1 MMNTFLIKSENI
13 KQANLQVSPFAS
25 EIFIKPKFSL
35 HLFIYALSIYH
46 SEPTFLIEITYDS
59 ISKLYQCNELQ
70 KDHLTINLY
79 DNFPFNPSQKS
90 LTITIYTDCNSHFM
104 ERQYSQMQTSDE
116 DLEDL
121 LFLHERSQDPCQ
133 KMLLAS
139 PLEDCTRLFS
149 LKIDLSGFVQGLLH
163 KNLYKMTRHEKTKD
177 YYSSE
182 IEVALLISESEFLKE
197 SYFKKPASIL
207 NSHIPAQLKF
217 SHEKTTF
224 MNEIAIEIYEI
235 LEKLKHDGSLVSEQA
250 GNTFFL
256 FEDSYEY
263 LGLKFHEFLS
273 RMNSLD
279 FHNDVSI
286 RWIHESLKLLSVKEK
301 RNRNNVVLL
310 PEFAASF
317 YLLSPEKG
325 LKFLFKDFA
334 QKIPI
339 LNFKLFL
346 RSLYN
351 FLGFHSSHHYIEN
364 FLDFYLQN
372 LNRNASIAK
381 AFITIGEPSPK
392 NKRFDVSKLL
402 IEYMICSHANFGSKE
417 ILLGL
422 EDNLNVL
429 KEMLKEDQK
438 FTEFSQQLTPEKYA
452 LLTVKYRTTDG
463 LHTMKT
469 IKFNNKWEV
478 ENSEKEVSMK
488 PNENIFYKFKNSLSF
503 NSFGFTIEYEQ
514 AQKILKNL
522 PLLNYFISLRDVIEY
537 PNHYYKDLT
546 KPSKIRVE
554 ININGSLL
562 LSVIAPIESQTLKPE
577 EKMLDYMLLASN
589 WKHYT
594 KNKLNEFLKEEIAA
608 LEEEEEDLSEK
619 TNNEFSI
626 EILHTS
632 IFSHIKSFIFKI
644 QSNLMTFFQESLENI
659 NISFLSALKNCRALF
674 MMDFFRSRLRLSLKQ
689 ERRYFTLQEITS
701 WNLANIFQGKKIPIL
716 VIEYLTPNINLE
728 VLKHSQNSQ
737 EGYIDLIYPQQT
749 FEKQFSYQDLA
760 FFRFPDHSGEWLD
773 AEIYEGKLKENERK
787 LLTFGQKNEAHILK
801 KEDFAYFQ
809 VSFKKWPEEHFFM
822 QPNDVRI
829 FSNINFSRLV
839 R

>member
-1 MMNTFLIKSENI
+1 MTNTFLIKSENI
-13 KQANLQVSPFAS
+13 KQAKLQVSQFAS

-35 HLFIYALSIYH
+35 HLFIYGLTICQT
-46 SEPTFLIEITYDS
+46 EPTFLIEIAYNS
-59 ISKLYQCNELQ
+59 ISKLYRCNELQ
-70 KDHLTINLY
+70 KDHLSINLY
-79 DNFPFNPSQKS
+79 DNFPFDPAQKS
-90 LTITIYTDCNSHFM
+90 LSITIFKDFNLNFM
-104 ERQYSQMQTSDE
+104 ERQNSQIQTSDE

-133 KMLLAS
+133 KLLLAS

-149 LKIDLSGFVQGLLH
+149 LKIDVSSFIEGILH
-163 KNLYKMTRHEKTKD
+163 KNLYKMTYHEKTQD
-177 YYSSE
+177 FFSSE

-197 SYFKKPASIL
+197 SYFKKSASIL
-207 NSHIPAQLKF
+207 NSHIPTQLQF
-217 SHEKTTF
+217 SNEKKAS
-224 MNEIAIEIYEI
+224 MNEIAMEIYEN
-235 LEKLKHDGSLVSEQA
+235 LEKLKHDGSLASEQA
-250 GNTFFL
+250 GNIFFL

-263 LGLKFHEFLS
+263 LDLRFHEFLS

-279 FHNDVSI
+279 FHNDVAV

-301 RNRNNVVLL
+301 RNRNNAVFL

-317 YLLSPEKG
+317 YLFSPEKS
-325 LKFLFKDFA
+325 LKFLFKDFSE
-334 QKIPI
+334 KIPI
-339 LNFKLFL
+339 STFKLFL

-351 FLGFHSSHHYIEN
+351 FLGFPSSHHYIEN

-372 LNRNASIAK
+372 LNGNASINK
-381 AFITIGEPSPK
+381 AFITIGEPNPK
-392 NKRFDVSKLL
+392 NTRFDVSKLL
-402 IEYMICSHANFGSKE
+402 IEYMIYSHTNFGSKE
-417 ILLGL
+417 TLLGL

-429 KEMLKEDQK
+429 KEMLKKDQQ

-463 LHTMKT
+463 LHTIKT

-503 NSFGFTIEYEQ
+503 NSFVFKIDYDQ
-514 AQKILKNL
+514 AQQILENL
-522 PLLNYFISLRDVIEY
+522 PLLNYFISFRNVIEY
-537 PNHYYKDLT
+537 PNNYFNDLT

-562 LSVIAPIESQTLKPE
+562 LSIIAPIESQALKLE
-577 EKMLDYMLLASN
+577 EKNLDYMLLASN
-589 WKHYT
+589 WKNYT

-619 TNNEFSI
+619 NNNEFSI

-632 IFSHIKSFIFKI
+632 IFSHIKSFILKI

-659 NISFLSALKNCRALF
+659 NISFFSALKNCRALF
-674 MMDFFRSRLRLSLKQ
+674 MMDFFRTRLRLSLKQ

-701 WNLANIFQGKKIPIL
+701 MNLANIFQGKKIPIL

-737 EGYIDLIYPQQT
+737 EGYIDLIYPKQT
-749 FEKQFSYQDLA
+749 FKKQFSYQNLA

-773 AEIYEGKLKENERK
+773 AEIYAGKLREKERK
-787 LLTFGQKNEAHILK
+787 HLMFGQKNEGHILK
-801 KEDFAYFQ
+801 KDDFAYFQ
-809 VSFKKWPEEHFFM
+809 VCFKKWPEENFVL
-822 QPNDVRI
+822 QPKDVRI

-839 R
+839 I